1 MVLTLDGNTEIGVHV
16 WSEIG
21 EIVNTNVCNVL
32 PSNISAMLTQG
43 GGLILYTLYKYTYW
57 FHRSI
62 HNHIHR
68 TIISRPIAIKKPWES
83 VRCDFSRPMRG
94 RVL

>member
-43 GGLILYTLYKYTYW
+43 GGLYYIL
-57 FHRSI
+57 HINI
-62 HNHIHR
+62 HIGF
-68 TIISRPIAIKKPWES
+68 TEVYIIICIES
-83 VRCDFSRPMRG
+83 
-94 RVL
+94 